1 MEVIGR
7 DKCKKDTYMLKTL
20 LNMFKRKQINKDN
33 PLQREPDQ
41 WSLSMQ
47 GWLVTSVIK
56 GEDIDPIKLCE
67 QLIGNLWIV
76 WLIDGLQR
84 LTTLEKYSNNAFP
97 ISKKQKLP
105 YVYYQKIGENGE
117 REVVEYDLRG
127 KYYSDLPDELK
138 DAFDSYPIEVV
149 KQLNCTN
156 EDVAYHIERYDQQ
169 KNMNTNQKGIL
180 SMGKVACYIKD
191 ISKKQPFFK
200 S

>member
-67 QLIGNLWIV
+67 QLIGNLYI
-76 WLIDGLQR
+76 I
-84 LTTLEKYSNNAFP
+84 
-97 ISKKQKLP
+97 
-105 YVYYQKIGENGE
+105 
-117 REVVEYDLRG
+117 
-127 KYYSDLPDELK
+127 
-138 DAFDSYPIEVV
+138 
-149 KQLNCTN
+149 LNLFCIPT
-156 EDVAYHIERYDQQ
+156 I
-169 KNMNTNQKGIL
+169 
-180 SMGKVACYIKD
+180 
-191 ISKKQPFFK
+191 
-200 S
+200 